1 MLNQIIL
8 IGRLTHDPELKT
20 LEDGK
25 KVMSLQIAVQRN
37 FKNLEGVYET
47 DFIPITLWQGLAENF
62 HQYCLKG
69 TLIAVRGRMQM
80 KHVKY
85 DDKDY
90 KTMEIIGERVTYLS
104 NVKKEFEE
112 FEDLE

>member
-1 MLNQIIL
+1 MLNQIML

-25 KVMSLQIAVQRN
+25 KVMSLQMAVQRN

-62 HQYCLKG
+62 HQYCEKG
-69 TLIAVRGRMQM
+69 NLIAVRGRIQI

-90 KTMEIIGERVTYLS
+90 KTLEIIGERVTYLTS
-104 NVKKEFEE
+104 KGKT
-112 FEDLE
+112 EDGE

>member
-8 IGRLTHDPELKT
+8 IGRLTHEPELKM

-62 HQYCLKG
+62 HQYCEKG
-69 TLIAVRGRMQM
+69 TLVAIRGRVQI

-90 KTMEIIGERVTYLS
+90 KAIEIIGERVTYLS
-104 NVKKEFEE
+104 GVKKDLEE
-112 FEDLE
+112 FEDL